1 MENEGGPSDDDGDVD
16 YGKPLSVGGE
26 WSPEKKSPDASKA
39 TGSKFEAAA
48 VGSAS
53 KPEFEL

>member
-1 MENEGGPSDDDGDVD
+1 MEVEGPSDEDVD

-26 WSPEKKSPDASKA
+26 WSPEKETPQKSPKGDAGGFK
-39 TGSKFEAAA
+39 GSGA
-48 VGSAS
+48 GS